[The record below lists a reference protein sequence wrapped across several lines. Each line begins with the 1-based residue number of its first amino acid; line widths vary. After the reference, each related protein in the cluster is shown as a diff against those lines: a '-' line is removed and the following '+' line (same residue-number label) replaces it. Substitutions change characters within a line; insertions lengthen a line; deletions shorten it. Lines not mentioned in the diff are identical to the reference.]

1 MTYSRHRGRGF
12 TLIELMIAV
21 VIAGILAAVAYPSF
35 TSFLQRSRRSDA
47 MAALTTIV
55 QAQERYRSNH
65 STYAGDPATLGITD
79 AQLAQLTKYYS
90 VGFTDLGDT
99 PSFSTGYV
107 ITASALSSGPQI
119 KDAYCAKLSIKLQ
132 GALFSYLSAKADN
145 TDTSSDANAR
155 CWMR

>member
-65 STYAGDPATLGITD
+65 STYAPDMSTLSPNVADPSTIS
-79 AQLAQLTKYYS
+79 KYYTIS
-90 VGFTDLGDT
+90 FADLGDT
-99 PSFSTGYV
+99 PSFSTGYI
-107 ITASALSSGPQI
+107 ITASASGPQV
-119 KDAYCAKLSIKLQ
+119 KDTYCAKLSIKLQ